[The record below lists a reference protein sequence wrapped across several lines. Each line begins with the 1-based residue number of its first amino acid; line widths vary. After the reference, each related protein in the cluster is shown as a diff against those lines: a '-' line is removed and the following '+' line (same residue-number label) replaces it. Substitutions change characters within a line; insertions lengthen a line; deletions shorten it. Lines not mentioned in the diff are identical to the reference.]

1 MNYDKYYK
9 LCRDQYKDTKPAIE
23 SFYSDP
29 VRTIPGEVFSDK
41 VMDTLKSISVL
52 IKEQFDS
59 GLYTDPIMP
68 KHGDIW
74 QYRKEIE
81 IICEVLVPYL
91 EKERYGCHLY
101 VDKVYIYRTKKIKN
115 RTSSY
120 QWHYDNNPNEIVK
133 TIIYLNN
140 VDENNSPFEYFVDN
154 QEKGVLG
161 KCTRMGTDCWYAAP
175 AGSRADNIVAESL
188 IKGTHKSIRLLGPL
202 GTACSFNNNSIHRA
216 NPVEKG
222 YRDVINIRVK
232 PTLISPPTYISPLWT
247 TSFEKSGVVN
257 QDPELSWCGAQDGR

>member
-81 IICEVLVPYL
+81 IICEVLVPY
-91 EKERYGCHLY
+91 
-101 VDKVYIYRTKKIKN
+101 
-115 RTSSY
+115 
-120 QWHYDNNPNEIVK
+120 
-133 TIIYLNN
+133 
-140 VDENNSPFEYFVDN
+140 
-154 QEKGVLG
+154 
-161 KCTRMGTDCWYAAP
+161 
-175 AGSRADNIVAESL
+175 
-188 IKGTHKSIRLLGPL
+188 
-202 GTACSFNNNSIHRA
+202 
-216 NPVEKG
+216 
-222 YRDVINIRVK
+222 
-232 PTLISPPTYISPLWT
+232 
-247 TSFEKSGVVN
+247 
-257 QDPELSWCGAQDGR
+257 